1 MICYG
6 KRVRTTNNVAE
17 IVQAVVAR
25 IEEKTTVEVEASA
38 RHIHLDIATVE
49 KLFGKGFR
57 LQQTRPLSQP
67 GQFVSQV
74 RLTLIGPKGRLENV
88 AVLGPERSQSQVE
101 LSYTDAMQLGLQ
113 PPLRESGMIEDTP
126 GITLSN
132 GEKKVDLTSGVIIA
146 QRHIHMTPADAELLN
161 LKNGEVVK
169 VKVDG
174 PRRLIFDE
182 VVIRVSEKFA
192 TKMHIDF
199 DEANACAYHKGMRG
213 LIIKE

>member
-1 MICYG
+1 M
-6 KRVRTTNNVAE
+6 RTTNNVAE

-38 RHIHLDIATVE
+38 RHIH
-49 KLFGKGFR
+49 LFGKGFR